1 MRVDFEIPMNGMNQ
15 FKFTK
20 TDTIGAAD
28 AIDDAAYLQKCFV
41 DTGLVDVLASC
52 SDTRRILVGRTGVGK
67 TALLQRVADSP
78 GQVIT
83 IEPDN
88 LALSYISNS
97 TILRFLSGLGVKL
110 DIFYKL
116 LWRHVFTVE
125 ILKRRFE
132 AVDGTPQAPR
142 ELTAWIKGLFKDKKH
157 QGAISYLEG
166 WGSSFWQETDYRI
179 KELTTKLETELK
191 GSIGA
196 SLPHFKLEAGGQH
209 KVTEEE
215 KQEVL
220 HRAQEV
226 VNRVQIKELS
236 EVIDALDRI
245 LDDPQERFYII
256 IDRLDE
262 QWVEDQL
269 RYHLIRALIE
279 TARDFRK
286 VRHCKIIIALRQD
299 LLERVFK
306 LTRDA
311 GFQEEK
317 YESLYLPVSWSKE
330 QLTAVLDRRIDQLVR
345 SRYTRKTVSHRELL
359 PDTVRGL
366 AAIDWLLQRT
376 MMRPRDVILFFNACI
391 EQAADRPTINEKL
404 LSQAEGEY
412 SRNRLRSIAD
422 EWAADYPNLMAFTG
436 LLKQRPA
443 VFSLED
449 VIDGECEEFILN
461 FLITDPPKRDFLH
474 GLASQRLDRIIST
487 PDFRR
492 QVVAVFYKIGLVG
505 LKLEHFEGT
514 SWAYSGKRSV
524 SVAEIIDGIRISIH
538 PCFWRALGIKPV

>member
-1 MRVDFEIPMNGMNQ
+1 MNGTTQ

-20 TDTIGAAD
+20 TDTVGAAD
-28 AIDDAAYLQKCFV
+28 AIDDAAYLQSCFV
-41 DTGLVDVLASC
+41 DTGLVGVLASC
-52 SDTRRILVGRTGVGK
+52 SDTRRIVVGRTGAGK

-97 TILRFLSGLGVKL
+97 TILRFLAGLGVKL

-125 ILKRRFE
+125 ILKRRFQ
-132 AVDGTPQAPR
+132 AVDGTPQAPKD
-142 ELTAWIKGLFKDKKH
+142 LIAWIRGLFKDKKH
-157 QGAISYLEG
+157 EGAISYLED

-196 SLPHFKLEAGGQH
+196 SLPHVKLEAGGQR

-215 KQEVL
+215 KQEVI

-236 EVIDALDRI
+236 EVIDALDKI
-245 LDDPQERFYII
+245 LDDPQERFYVI

-286 VRHCKIIIALRQD
+286 VRNCKIIIALRQD
-299 LLERVFK
+299 LLDRVFR

-330 QLTAVLDRRIDQLVR
+330 QLTQVLDRRIDQLVR
-345 SRYTRKTVSHRELL
+345 SRYTKKAVSHRDLL

-366 AAIDWLLQRT
+366 PAIEWLLQRT
-376 MMRPRDVILFFNACI
+376 MMRPRDIILFFNACI
-391 EQAADRPTINEKL
+391 EQAADRPVINEKL

-422 EWAADYPNLMAFTG
+422 EWAADYPNLMAFTAI
-436 LLKQRPA
+436 LKQRPA

-449 VIDGECEEFILN
+449 VTDAQCEDFILE
-461 FLITDPPKRDFLH
+461 FLITDPPNKDFLH

-492 QVVAVFYKIGLVG
+492 HVVAVFYKIGLVG
-505 LKLEHFEGT
+505 LKLEHFKGT

-524 SVAEIIDGIRISIH
+524 SVAEINDGIRVSIH
-538 PCFWRALGIKPV
+538 PCFLRALGIRPV